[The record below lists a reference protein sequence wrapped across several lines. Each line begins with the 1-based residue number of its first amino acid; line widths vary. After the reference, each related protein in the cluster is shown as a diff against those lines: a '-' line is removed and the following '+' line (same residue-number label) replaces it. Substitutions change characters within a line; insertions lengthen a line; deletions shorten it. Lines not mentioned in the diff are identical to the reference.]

1 MTSEQK
7 SSSMTPEMASSNETE
22 ALPSAPEPSA
32 PRTEGS
38 SVPEVCMPSD
48 PTLAPPTSARFF
60 FRELSWLRFN
70 ARVLEEAR
78 DERLPL
84 AERARFM
91 AIVSSNLD
99 EFVMVRFAALLTDGP
114 QDTYECGLDP
124 VSALSEV
131 RKSIAAQVAEQYD
144 AFGLLRQELQ
154 AEGLSLVGRDEWTE
168 TEERRAET
176 YFRQSLE
183 LTLTPLA
190 VGPSHPFPLLGNLR
204 LYLAMSLSSETD
216 AEERF
221 ALVGIP
227 SSEPRLF
234 RLSDGR
240 FALLEDVV
248 STFVA
253 QLFPGSSVTSSG
265 MLRVTRDGTID
276 IDEDQASDL
285 LTEIEQGLRLRGRGA
300 PVRLEVE
307 AGIPRR
313 LREWL
318 CEELAVSAE
327 DTFAINGPLDLRF
340 LSDVTE
346 LGAGLE
352 AHQFAAFR
360 PAPCP
365 VPWTDPFATLR
376 ERSVML
382 HHPYDSFEPVVE
394 FVRQAARDPNVLAV
408 KQTLYRVSGDS
419 PIVRALIDAAL
430 AGKQVTVLCELKARF
445 DESRN
450 IDWARRLERAGA
462 HVLYGVL
469 GYKVHAKLLLV
480 VRRDDDGVRRYAHL
494 GTGNY
499 NDRTARIYEDFSY
512 FTANEAV
519 CRDVGKLFNMLT
531 GFSRPPAWE
540 RLVVAPLTFRSTIQ
554 EYISDEIKNAKK
566 GIPASIFGKCNS
578 LVDTHICEWLY
589 KASQAGV
596 QIDLVVRGVCILR
609 PGVPGLSDNIRV
621 RSVIGRFLEHSRI
634 FRFAGGGRP
643 RYLFGSGDWM
653 TRNFDWR
660 VESLVQL
667 IEPEFKAE
675 FDRIIERYLNDKRN
689 TRVLQSDGTYV
700 HLGRDSSEP
709 GIQDLFMQERAPKK
723 RILALN
729 SERPSAFTPAR
740 RTT

>member
-1 MTSEQK
+1 VTTESE
-7 SSSMTPEMASSNETE
+7 SRDPAHLVEDTGMSERLSVAIESPPATETE
-22 ALPSAPEPSA
+22 PLPHDGRP
-32 PRTEGS
+32 
-38 SVPEVCMPSD
+38 
-48 PTLAPPTSARFF
+48 ARFF

-70 ARVLEEAR
+70 ERVLEEAV
-78 DERLPL
+78 DQRLPL

-99 EFVMVRFAALLTDGP
+99 EFVMVRFAALLTEGP
-114 QDTYECGLDP
+114 QDVSECGMDA
-124 VSALSEV
+124 SMALAQV
-131 RKSIAAQVAEQYD
+131 RSDIAAQVARQYHS
-144 AFGLLRQELQ
+144 FTQLRQELEL
-154 AEGLSLVGRDEWTE
+154 EGLKLVPREEWTE
-168 TEERRAET
+168 SEQRRAET

-190 VGPSHPFPLLGNLR
+190 VGPSHPFPLLANLR
-204 LYLAMSLSSETD
+204 LHVVLSLHSDTD
-216 AEERF
+216 DEERF

-227 SSEPRLF
+227 SGEPRLF

-248 STFVA
+248 RSFVA
-253 QLFPGSSVTSSG
+253 QLFPGSSVTGSG
-265 MLRVTRDGTID
+265 TLRVTRDGTID
-276 IDEDQASDL
+276 IDEDQTTDL
-285 LTEIEQGLRLRGRGA
+285 LTEIEQGLRLRGRGV
-300 PVRLEVE
+300 PVRLEVD
-307 AGIPRR
+307 ANMPQRM
-313 LREWL
+313 REWL
-318 CEELAVSAE
+318 CEELRVSPL
-327 DTFAINGPLDLRF
+327 DTFAIPGPLDLRF
-340 LSDVTE
+340 LSDAAET
-346 LGAGLE
+346 GLE
-352 AHQFAAFR
+352 LHQFASFR

-376 ERSVML
+376 EQSVML
-382 HHPYDSFEPVVE
+382 HHPYDSFDPVVE
-394 FVRQAARDPNVLAV
+394 FVRQAVRDPNVLAI

-419 PIVRALIDAAL
+419 PIVKALIDAAL

-469 GYKVHAKLLLV
+469 GYKVHAKLLLI

-499 NDRTARIYEDFSY
+499 NDRTARMYEDFSY

-540 RLVVAPLTFRSTIQ
+540 RLIVAPLTFRSTIQ
-554 EYISDEIKNAKK
+554 EYIAEELKNAKK
-566 GIPASIFGKCNS
+566 GLPASIFGKCNS
-578 LVDTHICEWLY
+578 LVDTQVCEWLY

-609 PGVPGLSDNIRV
+609 PGVPGMSDNIRV

-643 RYLFGSGDWM
+643 KYLFGSGDWM

-660 VESLVQL
+660 VESLVHL
-667 IEPEFKAE
+667 SEPEFQAE
-675 FDRIIERYLNDKRN
+675 FDAIIERYLADRRN
-689 TRVLQSDGTYV
+689 TRLLMPDGTYV
-700 HLGRDSSEP
+700 HLGRECSEP
-709 GIQDLFMQERAPKK
+709 GLQDLFIQDRTSKK
-723 RILALN
+723 RRTASA
-729 SERPSAFTPAR
+729 SERLIAFTPAR